1 MKKNVLFEKLNSF
14 KKSILIFLLT
24 ICTCYASFAQNRQ
37 ITGKVT
43 SSDNGSPLP
52 GVSVKVK
59 GTTTGAV
66 TDVSGAFKLSVPAD
80 ATLVFSYIG
89 FVSQEIPIGANT
101 VINVKLAPD
110 INTLS
115 EVAVVSI
122 GYGTAKRTDLTGSI
136 SSVSAKQIEQVPVV
150 SLDQALQGRA
160 AGVQVTNNDASPGG
174 NINVLIRGT
183 GSLATNGNG
192 PLYVVDGFPL
202 DAGGINNINPSDIA
216 SIDVLKDASATAIYG
231 IRAANGVVLVTT
243 KKGRKDGVQ
252 ISVDAYNAFQS
263 KPKEYNVLNAE
274 QFATLTNQMA
284 AVPGTTF
291 VTFPGYANPSA
302 LHNID
307 WQNEVY
313 GTGLTQSYSLA
324 FRGGNDKLQAAAS
337 LAYYDQSGIVLDS
350 YFKRVA
356 LGVNLDYAPNKWLKS
371 STAVK
376 YTYQQSNN
384 GFGGQLQN
392 GGGLIQL
399 TELPPSLDYGNKLT
413 NLVKDGNGNYGYFNP
428 VYTQILS
435 YGNPVYSIETN
446 HSYPLNNFILANS
459 FLEFT
464 LLPGL
469 KFKTNGG
476 VNANFFSSIYDQPED
491 LRASQQYPNQG
502 RIQPGFYS
510 QNINQTFDWLWENTL
525 SYDKTFGKHTIDFV
539 GGFSAQKTFWN
550 GMGGSGIPPN
560 GVIQDLSQVSQL
572 QLNANSPPGS
582 NTGNGQN
589 ITSLSS
595 VFGRLGYNYA
605 NRYFITGTVRRDGS
619 SKFPTQNQYGTF
631 PSGAIAWKAKEE
643 SFLKDVNWLSNLKI
657 RASYGETGNQGPINP
672 FQNEALFVGNRPA
685 SYNPGQDPPPQ
696 TQNDNLGYPFNKIYQ
711 NGIAALQPENDKL
724 KWETDTQADI
734 GLDASFLH
742 GDLTFTTDYYD
753 RKSKDFLLTLAA
765 PIQTGYAYLT
775 RNIGSMENKG
785 LEFSVN
791 YNHTANQDFRY
802 GLGLT
807 LSTLQNKLTSITSG
821 TDFVQNFGGLNV
833 PADGWAT
840 FSETHVGQ
848 PVGEFYGYKSLGIFQ
863 TQAQIDALNANAKAK
878 GFAAYQQTVTQPGDR
893 YFADVNGDGTVNA
906 NDQVSLG
913 SPIPKFFGGFTMDA
927 TYKAWDF
934 NAYFYGVYG
943 NKIFNFQESQLE
955 SFQNRSFVGIE
966 NISENYLQNAWT
978 PSNHSN
984 TYARITTNDDVIGSN
999 VASSAYIQNGSFL
1012 KLKNL
1017 AVGYTLPT
1025 DLTRKISVTKV
1036 RVYVSAQNLFT
1047 ITSYTGLDPEI
1058 GVQGGNATQN
1068 GVDTGVYPSSKFYT
1082 IGLNVTL

>member
-1 MKKNVLFEKLNSF
+1 MKKDVLFKKLNSL
-14 KKSILIFLLT
+14 KKSIMIFLLT

-52 GVSVKVK
+52 GVSVKIK
-59 GTTTGAV
+59 GTTAGAI

-80 ATLVFSYIG
+80 ATIVFSYIG
-89 FVSQEIPIGANT
+89 FVTQEISTGTTT
-101 VINVKLAPD
+101 VFNVKLSPD
-110 INTLS
+110 VNTLS

-136 SSVSAKQIEQVPVV
+136 SSVGAATIASTPII

-183 GSLATNGNG
+183 GSLASNGNG

-202 DAGGINNINPSDIA
+202 DAGGINNINPNDIS

-243 KKGRKDGVQ
+243 KKGRKDGGVV

-263 KPKEYNVLNAE
+263 KPKEYSVLNAQ

-291 VTFPGYANPSA
+291 VSFAGYANPSA

-337 LAYYDQSGIVLDS
+337 LAYFDQSGIVLDS
-350 YFKRVA
+350 YFKRA
-356 LGVNLDYAPNKWLKS
+356 TMGVNLDYAPNKWLKS

-399 TELPPSLDYGNKLT
+399 GELPPSLDYGNKLT
-413 NLVKDGNGNYGYFNP
+413 NQVKDGNGNYGYFNP

-435 YGNPVYSIETN
+435 YSNPVYSIENN
-446 HSYPLNNFILANS
+446 HSYPMNNFILANS

-469 KFKTNGG
+469 KFKTSGG
-476 VNANFFSSIYDQPED
+476 VNANFFSSIYDQPQD
-491 LRASQQYPNQG
+491 LRASIQYPNQG

-525 SYDKTFGKHTIDFV
+525 SYDKTFGKHTINFV
-539 GGFSAQKTFWN
+539 GGASAQKTIWN

-560 GVIQDLSQVSQL
+560 GIIQDLSQVSQL
-572 QLNANSPPGS
+572 QLNANNPVGS

-589 ITSLSS
+589 IITLSS
-595 VFGRLGYNYA
+595 LFGRLSYNYA
-605 NRYFITGTVRRDGS
+605 NKYFITGTIRRDGS
-619 SKFPTQNQYGTF
+619 SKFPTENQYGTF

-643 SFLKDVNWLSNLKI
+643 SFLKDVSWLNSLKI

-672 FQNEALFVGNRPA
+672 YQYQALFVGNRPA
-685 SYNPGQDPPPQ
+685 SFNPGGIG
-696 TQNDNLGYPFNKIYQ
+696 TNVDNLGYPFNKLYQ
-711 NGIAALQPENDKL
+711 NGIAATQPENDKL
-724 KWETDTQADI
+724 KWETDTQADV
-734 GLDASFLH
+734 GLDASFLN

-753 RKSKDFLLTLAA
+753 RKSKDFLLNLAA
-765 PIQTGYAYLT
+765 PPQSGYTSLT
-775 RNIGSMENKG
+775 KNVGSMENKG
-785 LEFSVN
+785 LEFAVN
-791 YNHTANQDFRY
+791 YNHVSNHDFRY
-802 GLGLT
+802 GLGLNI
-807 LSTLQNKLTSITSG
+807 STVSNKLTSITSG
-821 TDFVQNFGGLNV
+821 TTFVTNFGGLNV
-833 PADGWAT
+833 PADGWGT
-840 FSETHVGQ
+840 FSETNIGQ

-863 TQAQIDALNANAKAK
+863 TQSQIDALNNNAKAK
-878 GFAAYQQTVTQPGDR
+878 GFAAYQQTGTQPGDR

-906 NDQVSLG
+906 TDQVSLG

-934 NAYFYGVYG
+934 NAFFSGVYG
-943 NKIFNFQESQLE
+943 NKIFNFQASALE

-966 NISENYLQNAWT
+966 NISENYYQNAWT

-999 VASSAYIQNGSFL
+999 VASSAYIQNGSYL

-1017 AVGYTLPT
+1017 SVGYTLPT
-1025 DLTRKISVTKV
+1025 DLMRKISLTKV
-1036 RVYVSAQNLFT
+1036 RVYVSTQNLFT
-1047 ITSYTGLDPEI
+1047 ITSYKGLDPEI

-1068 GVDTGVYPSSKFYT
+1068 GLDTGIYPSSRYYT